1 MLNTLKYNS
10 KLYFKHIKYRKI
22 HEVVLILKKQ
32 YYLYLEFVKVQTYH
46 SGNWYIREKIN
57 HLFCPSCRNCILG

>member
-32 YYLYLEFVKVQTYH
+32 YYLEFVKLFYH
-46 SGNWYIREKIN
+46 SGNWYIRGKISN
-57 HLFCPSCRNCILG
+57 YSALL

>member
-22 HEVVLILKKQ
+22 HEVILILKKQ
-32 YYLYLEFVKVQTYH
+32 YYLYLRFVKVPTY
-46 SGNWYIREKIN
+46 SGNRIIGEKIK
-57 HLFCPSCRNCILG
+57 HLFCPSCRNCILQ